1 MRKAHNTPVVVKAG
15 NLARWFPPWTVTR
28 EQWHSM
34 SRPSVSGIAID
45 TFLFSHIGMPLFH
58 RYRVFDRQGG
68 HPAFRGPYMP
78 RLFDFLQEAYAES
91 IRRSHRR
98 RAKEIAASMSKGAS
112 KNKESQATTSSSR
125 RMVQRTSA
133 PRIRGREEGTSL
145 IPVAVRRQ
153 RTTMSSCY
161 RRSAEKD
168 TVQALMD
175 LSLPRFK
182 KLDDGVILKTKP
194 WPVASDSPASPTSV
208 DAGNRTRSPS
218 PCVDLD
224 ELSSDDSVVDSPP
237 QALKVTLLYD
247 SDDSCTPVGSIVFSS
262 DEDLP
267 LSPGQDDRRKVCK
280 RNSRPSSRS
289 ELLDR
294 PANEP
299 ARIEKPVDMNN
310 DSMMYKPP
318 VDELPEWSDSELM
331 PLITLKNSTVV
342 DKTNM
347 TGCPLPNGSEVLLP
361 RSPETVGF
369 KDQDVS
375 SASLSPNH
383 VKEGHSQDMPAE
395 GSIFDVSPD
404 LPGYN
409 MRPAGGG
416 LQLSDT
422 AQTPPSIYGSFND
435 PFFGAPIAFA
445 QCHKIPGLDTP
456 MTLPI
461 YNLPKE
467 ANLLPDQSAVP
478 TVLASEV
485 SLESIPWSTAED
497 IIRDIA
503 REGPFD
509 ANDTPM
515 DTEESPLIS
524 TGLPGVG
531 KIIEPLTVVLGE
543 PSG

>member
-1 MRKAHNTPVVVKAG
+1 MLLCIISIWRNYGAARSPGAQFGFDFIECFTTTFLHAHSWLNWVECTVWKGTSQDCVDHMRNAHNTPVVVKAG

-78 RLFDFLQEAYAES
+78 RLFDFLQEADAES

-98 RAKEIAASMSKGAS
+98 RAKEIAASTSKGAS
-112 KNKESQATTSSSR
+112 TNKESQATTSSSR

-133 PRIRGREEGTSL
+133 ARIRGREQGTSL
-145 IPVAVRRQ
+145 ILVAERRQ
-153 RTTMSSCY
+153 KTKMSSCY
-161 RRSAEKD
+161 QRSAEKH

-175 LSLPRFK
+175 LSLPRFT
-182 KLDDGVILKTKP
+182 KLDDGVIPKTKP
-194 WPVASDSPASPTSV
+194 WQVTLDSPTSPTSV
-208 DAGNRTRSPS
+208 DGGNRTRSPS

-224 ELSSDDSVVDSPP
+224 GLSSDDSGAYAPP
-237 QALKVTLLYD
+237 QDLKVTLLYD
-247 SDDSCTPVGSIVFSS
+247 SDDLCTPVGSIVFSS

-267 LSPGQDDRRKVCK
+267 LCPGQDDRHKVCK

-299 ARIEKPVDMNN
+299 ARIEKSVDMNN
-310 DSMMYKPP
+310 DSMTYKPP
-318 VDELPEWSDSELM
+318 VDDSKLM
-331 PLITLKNSTVV
+331 PLITLKNSPVV

-369 KDQDVS
+369 KVQDVS
-375 SASLSPNH
+375 SAPLSPNR

-404 LPGYN
+404 LPGYS

-422 AQTPPSIYGSFND
+422 AQTPPSRYGSFND
-435 PFFGAPIAFA
+435 RSSEHRSLSLSVTRCRGW
-445 QCHKIPGLDTP
+445 IP
-456 MTLPI
+456 
-461 YNLPKE
+461 
-467 ANLLPDQSAVP
+467 
-478 TVLASEV
+478 
-485 SLESIPWSTAED
+485 
-497 IIRDIA
+497 R
-503 REGPFD
+503 
-509 ANDTPM
+509 
-515 DTEESPLIS
+515 
-524 TGLPGVG
+524 
-531 KIIEPLTVVLGE
+531 
-543 PSG
+543 